1 MSKPIRVEVRL
12 YASLEKARP
21 GLKAGQPFTMEL
33 EAKTSVR
40 QLVETLGIAPK
51 SVQLIF
57 INGVA
62 RGLDHV
68 FSGSERVALFPPIGG
83 G

>member
-21 GLKAGQPFTMEL
+21 PLKAGDPFFVEL
-33 EAKTSVR
+33 EAETSVR
-40 QLVETLGIAPK
+40 QLVETLGIAPE

-57 INGVA
+57 VDGVA

-68 FSGSERVALFPPIGG
+68 LSGGDRVALFPPIGG

>member
-1 MSKPIRVEVRL
+1 MSQKIRVEVRL

-21 GLKAGQPFTMEL
+21 GLKAGEPFTIEL
-33 EAKTSVR
+33 EEETSAR
-40 QLVETLGIAPK
+40 QLVGTLGIAPK

-57 INGVA
+57 VNGLF

-68 FSGSERVALFPPIGG
+68 LSSGDRVALFPPIGG

>member
-1 MSKPIRVEVRL
+1 MSERIRVEVRL

-21 GLKAGQPFTMEL
+21 GLKAGEPFFVEL
-33 EAKTSVR
+33 EEKTSVR

-51 SVQLIF
+51 AVQLIF
-57 INGVA
+57 VDGVA

-68 FSGSERVALFPPIGG
+68 LSGSERVALFPPIGG

>member
-1 MSKPIRVEVRL
+1 MSQKMRVEVRL

-21 GLKAGQPFTMEL
+21 GLKAGEPFSVEL
-33 EAKTSVR
+33 EAATTIK

-51 SVQLIF
+51 SVQLTLV
-57 INGVA
+57 NGVV
-62 RGLDHV
+62 RESDHV
-68 FSGSERVALFPPIGG
+68 LAEGDRVAFFPAIGG

>member
-1 MSKPIRVEVRL
+1 MRQKIRVEVRL

-21 GLKAGQPFTMEL
+21 GLKAGERFTMEL
-33 EAKTSVR
+33 EEETFVR

-57 INGVA
+57 VNGVA
-62 RGLDHV
+62 RKFDHV
-68 FSGSERVALFPPIGG
+68 LSDSDRVALFPPIGG

>member
-1 MSKPIRVEVRL
+1 MSEPIRVEVRL

-21 GLKAGQPFTMEL
+21 GLKAGEPFSVEL
-33 EAKTSVR
+33 EAATTIK

-57 INGVA
+57 VNGVV
-62 RGLDHV
+62 REFDHV
-68 FSGSERVALFPPIGG
+68 LAEGDRVALFPAIGG

>member
-1 MSKPIRVEVRL
+1 MSQKSLVEVRL

-21 GLKAGQPFTMEL
+21 GLKTGEPFTTEL
-33 EAKTSVR
+33 EEETSVR
-40 QLVETLGIAPK
+40 QLVETLRIAPE

-57 INGVA
+57 VDGVA

-68 FSGSERVALFPPIGG
+68 LSGGDRVALFPPIGG

>member
-1 MSKPIRVEVRL
+1 MRQKIRVEVRL

-21 GLKAGQPFTMEL
+21 GLKAGEPFTTEL
-33 EAKTSVR
+33 EEETFVR

-57 INGVA
+57 VNGVFQGFD
-62 RGLDHV
+62 RVLSDGD
-68 FSGSERVALFPPIGG
+68 RVALFPPIGG

>member
-1 MSKPIRVEVRL
+1 MSQKMRVEVRL

-21 GLKAGQPFTMEL
+21 GLKAGEPFSVEL
-33 EAKTSVR
+33 EAATTIK

-51 SVQLIF
+51 SIQLTF
-57 INGVA
+57 VNGVVQA
-62 RGLDHV
+62 LDHILA
-68 FSGSERVALFPPIGG
+68 SGDRVALFPPIGG

>member
-1 MSKPIRVEVRL
+1 MSQKIRVEVRL

-21 GLKAGQPFTMEL
+21 GLKAGEPFFVEL
-33 EAKTSVR
+33 ESRTTAR
-40 QLVETLGIAPK
+40 HLAEMLGIAPK

-57 INGVA
+57 VNGLFQ
-62 RGLDHV
+62 GLDHV
-68 FSGSERVALFPPIGG
+68 LSSGDRAALFPPIGG

>member
-1 MSKPIRVEVRL
+1 MSQKIHVEVRL
-12 YASLEKARP
+12 YASLEKVRP
-21 GLKAGQPFTMEL
+21 RLKAGEPVTMEL
-33 EAKTSVR
+33 EKESSVG

-57 INGVA
+57 VNAIVQ
-62 RGLDHV
+62 GLDHV
-68 FSGSERVALFPPIGG
+68 VRDGDHVALFPPIGG